1 MQLLRDLSL
10 VSKDSQQIAS
20 AKKDHHPPSSQQ
32 NLFPV
37 VYSTLATQALSSL
50 VEEHY
55 EIKVTNG
62 CQFWHRGLSDVY
74 LIETLT
80 QNYILRISHHHWRSQ
95 SDIHFELSLLT
106 FLGDHSLPISVPLK
120 TQTNQLYVE
129 IHAPEGKRYAA
140 LFPFAPGAVPMGDLN
155 LTQSFLLG
163 QTVAQLHQ
171 KGRKFKSFVQR
182 QPLTPNHLL
191 DESLEKITPFLQH
204 KASELHYL
212 KDTIAQI
219 KNKINELPT
228 EEPYWGICWGDPH
241 SGNVHFTEDNQMT
254 LFDFD
259 QCGYGWRAFDIGKFL
274 QVSLQSGLSR
284 KVRDAFLEGYQTIE
298 TLSQIELS
306 SLQAFTQ
313 TAYIW
318 SWAICLNT
326 MKMHNYSRLDPF
338 YFSHRLERL
347 KRLKSDDWQLF

>member
-1 MQLLRDLSL
+1 M
-10 VSKDSQQIAS
+10 
-20 AKKDHHPPSSQQ
+20 
-32 NLFPV
+32 
-37 VYSTLATQALSSL
+37 
-50 VEEHY
+50 
-55 EIKVTNG
+55 
-62 CQFWHRGLSDVY
+62 
-74 LIETLT
+74 
-80 QNYILRISHHHWRSQ
+80 
-95 SDIHFELSLLT
+95 
-106 FLGDHSLPISVPLK
+106 
-120 TQTNQLYVE
+120 
-129 IHAPEGKRYAA
+129 
-140 LFPFAPGAVPMGDLN
+140 
-155 LTQSFLLG
+155 
-163 QTVAQLHQ
+163 
-171 KGRKFKSFVQR
+171 
-182 QPLTPNHLL
+182 
-191 DESLEKITPFLQH
+191 
-204 KASELHYL
+204 
-212 KDTIAQI
+212 
-219 KNKINELPT
+219 

-347 KRLKSDDWQLF
+347 KRLKSGDWQLF